1 MDGKAP
7 AVIERGRIAPPSEGM
22 SSPASVAEARR
33 LINAV
38 AINQRLRSGDV
49 VGVMATSYCPQ
60 FIGRI
65 DVIHWNTDPVWI
77 SLIDVD
83 TGEWHSAQLQHVV
96 GKLKDRDPAP
106 RPAPPSSL
114 GPPPADDPPGIG
126 IVFAN

>member
-1 MDGKAP
+1 MGQHEKRP
-7 AVIERGRIAPPSEGM
+7 LNRM
-22 SSPASVAEARR
+22 AS
-33 LINAV
+33 I
-38 AINQRLRSGDV
+38 QRLRSGDV

-106 RPAPPSSL
+106 RPALAPSP
-114 GPPPADDPPGIG
+114 GPTPADDHPGIG

>member
-1 MDGKAP
+1 M
-7 AVIERGRIAPPSEGM
+7 
-22 SSPASVAEARR
+22 AEARR

-49 VGVMATSYCPQ
+49 VRVMATSCCPQ

-65 DVIHWNTDPVWI
+65 DVIHWGTDPVWI

-83 TGEWHSAQLQHVV
+83 TGERHSAQLQHVV

-106 RPAPPSSL
+106 RPAPASSPA
-114 GPPPADDPPGIG
+114 PPPADDPPGIG
-126 IVFAN
+126 IVFTN